1 MCYHPAGTIREMS
14 TDSAASRP
22 LLTRAEI
29 LEGIRRVARE
39 HLQVEGPL
47 EPSTNLF
54 RDLELDS
61 LKQLTFVVELENHFQ
76 IAFEPGD
83 EDSLRTIGDVVN
95 RIAGRLA
102 GTKTL

>member
-1 MCYHPAGTIREMS
+1 MA
-14 TDSAASRP
+14 D
-22 LLTRAEI
+22 LLPPSPTPAEI
-29 LEGIRRVARE
+29 LDGVRRVARD
-39 HLQVEGPL
+39 HLQIALTL
-47 EPSTNLF
+47 EPSTDLF

-83 EDSLRTIGDVVN
+83 EDGLRTIGDLVN

-102 GTKTL
+102 SAEPAPN